1 LLRIRI
7 ALVQFSFSVL
17 QQVQLGWVY
26 GNLFVWVGRILG
38 GSSSMIPVKARKF
51 AFGRMFGVEI
61 GLLGRNFLACTAL
74 LV

>member
-1 LLRIRI
+1 MGRIEEVGGRE
-7 ALVQFSFSVL
+7 SFL
-17 QQVQLGWVY
+17 ARMGWVY